1 MKKTLAILLSVL
13 MLALMAIPAMA
24 TDTTICETCGK
35 NTYQFYATVSPTCT
49 EDGYT
54 LWKCANSE
62 CGIEN
67 RSDFVDAL
75 GHDYPGEYEHVD
87 GGCTKETYDIRYCKR
102 CGREDKINIVAA
114 PGHTWDAGVHKAAGC
129 EIMEHDLYTCTVCQ
143 TTRIENT
150 FGGAPFTGHKMKK
163 ISGPETCKDEAV
175 IVYECEYC
183 GKQKTEATTAV
194 AHVDAD
200 DDGVCDVCLNSMP
213 VEEEVHGFYAKIIK
227 WITDLIEAFKALL
240 ASIKGDSIF

>member
-13 MLALMAIPAMA
+13 MLALMSIPAMA
-24 TDTTICETCGK
+24 TDTTICPACRM
-35 NTYQFYATVSPTCT
+35 NTYQFYVTVSPTCT
-49 EDGYT
+49 EGGYDQ
-54 LWKCANSE
+54 WICAQCGYSE
-62 CGIEN
+62 KTNE
-67 RSDFVDAL
+67 SDPL
-75 GHDYPGEYEHVD
+75 GHDYSEGYKQVD
-87 GGCTKETYDIRYCKR
+87 GGCTKETYAIGYCDR
-102 CGREDKINIVAA
+102 CGREDKINVVAA
-114 PGHTWDAGVHKAAGC
+114 PGHKWDAGVHKEAGC
-129 EIMEHDLYTCTVCQ
+129 EIMEHDLYTCTVCN
-143 TTRIENT
+143 TTEIVKT
-150 FGGAPFTGHKMKK
+150 LGGAPYTGHKMKK

-175 IVYECEYC
+175 IVYQCEYC